1 MQVKGYSAE
10 VWHEYLASKFLPLRE
25 VEMPDW
31 STKLVRISTSDL
43 PMHKDPKNPDKP
55 NWEDYMGEV
64 EAFCAEQG
72 VWLDD
77 REAA

>member
-10 VWHEYLASKFLPLRE
+10 VWHEYIADKFLPKIE
-25 VEMPDW
+25 IPMPDW
-31 STKLVRISTSDL
+31 TIRLVRISTSDL
-43 PMHKDPKNPDKP
+43 PMHPDPENPNAP

-64 EAFCAEQG
+64 EVFCAEQG

-77 REAA
+77 RVAA